1 MKERDREGEHGGTER
16 KKQRERERD
25 RETETYRDRDRDRE
39 RGTYLIQ
46 TEPELFSSI
55 LVTVVTGPG
64 AGYRSDWLDLLVFP
78 Q

>member
-1 MKERDREGEHGGTER
+1 MRHIEIETEKGTER
-16 KKQRERERD
+16 IRNRK
-25 RETETYRDRDRDRE
+25 RDRE

>member
-1 MKERDREGEHGGTER
+1 MRHTEIETEKGTER
-16 KKQRERERD
+16 IRNRK
-25 RETETYRDRDRDRE
+25 RDRE